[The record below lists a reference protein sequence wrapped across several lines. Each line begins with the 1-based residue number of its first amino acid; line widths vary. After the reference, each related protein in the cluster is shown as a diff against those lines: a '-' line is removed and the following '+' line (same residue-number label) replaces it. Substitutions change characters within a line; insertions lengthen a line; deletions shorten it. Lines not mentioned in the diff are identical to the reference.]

1 MIRKLTKRHWTF
13 IFIFILLILFFYFIL
28 PVSIPLITAFITAII
43 LSPLVRL
50 IQRRTKLNRKVSVI
64 IVFLLF
70 SIMIGFTGSVI
81 VTKAIA
87 QVVNFVEDVPTHVN
101 ELNIIYTKWE
111 NDFQQYT
118 QSMPPDFFREVSNS
132 LEENIND
139 LAATIKNVITLD
151 NIAQIFAKIPQ
162 YLISFLVYLI
172 ALFLFMLELP
182 ILKSKVYHLFTE
194 ETAKKVSF
202 MNARLSNV
210 LLGFLKAQFL
220 LSIIIFIVSLIGLLF
235 IAPEVAVIMALLI
248 WLIDLIPI
256 IGSIIIL
263 APWASFMFLSG
274 NSTMAIKLSILAIVL
289 LAIRRIIEP
298 KLMGQHIGL
307 SPLATLIAM
316 FLGLKLIGITG
327 FVLGP
332 LLVIAFSS
340 AKEAGIIKWNV
351 KI

>member
-13 IFIFILLILFFYFIL
+13 IFLIIVLVLFFYFIL

-43 LSPLVRL
+43 LNPIVRL
-50 IQRRTKLNRKVSVI
+50 IQRRTKFNRKISVI

-70 SIMIGFTGSVI
+70 SIIVGFTGTVV

-87 QVVNFVEDVPTHVN
+87 QVVNFVEDVPSHVN
-101 ELNIIYTKWE
+101 EINLIYTKWE
-111 NDFQQYT
+111 EDFQQYT
-118 QSMPPDFFREVSNS
+118 QTLPPEFFEQVSNS
-132 LEENIND
+132 LEENID
-139 LAATIKNVITLD
+139 ALATTIKKVITLD

-162 YLISFLVYLI
+162 YLLSFLVYLI

-182 ILKSKVYHLFTE
+182 IVKSKAYHLFTE

-202 MNARLSNV
+202 MNARLSSV

-220 LSIIIFIVSLIGLLF
+220 VSIIIFIVSLIGLLF
-235 IAPEVAVIMALLI
+235 IAPEIAIVMAIII
-248 WLIDLIPI
+248 WLVDLIPI

-263 APWASFMFLSG
+263 APWAAFMFLSG
-274 NSTMAIKLSILAIVL
+274 NSAMAIQLSILAILL

-332 LLVIAFSS
+332 LLVIAFTS
-340 AKEAGIIKWNV
+340 AKEAGIIKWGM